1 MFNSSINSTIERI
14 VLGTAQ
20 FGMNYGVANKRGK
33 ISEEEVYQILN
44 FAYKVGIKTIDTA
57 VVYGESERVL
67 GNIGVRNF
75 DIISKIPKY
84 DKRSSNDYFS
94 VKKEIVNSINRLKVD
109 SLHAVLLHD
118 SSDLILD
125 KTLYESLW
133 KIKQDGL
140 IKKIGVSIYH
150 PFELDDLLDVFDLD
164 IVQSPFNL
172 FDQRIIN
179 SKHFEFMI
187 ENNIEIHVRSIF
199 LQGLLLMD
207 KFSLPEKFKKWE
219 SLFSRYYDFL
229 ERTKFDPLS
238 LNLSFPLSFKNIDKF
253 IIGVD
258 SLQHL
263 EQIVSSLSDNRH
275 ISSYPEIISND
286 LDLIN
291 PSNWQ
296 L

>member
-1 MFNSSINSTIERI
+1 MFNPSINSTVNKII
-14 VLGTAQ
+14 LGTAQ
-20 FGMNYGVANKRGK
+20 FGMKYGVANKTGK
-33 ISEEEVYQILN
+33 IPEEEVEQILK
-44 FAYKVGIKTIDTA
+44 FAHKVGIKTIDTA
-57 VVYGESERVL
+57 IVYGESEMVL

-75 DIISKIPKY
+75 EIISKIPKY
-84 DKRSSNDYFS
+84 NKRSGNDYFS
-94 VKKEIVNSINRLKVD
+94 VKKEIVNSINRLNID
-109 SLHAVLLHD
+109 SLHAVLLHE

-150 PFELDDLLDVFDLD
+150 PSELDNLLGVFDLD

-179 SKHFEFMI
+179 SKHFDFMI
-187 ENNIEIHVRSIF
+187 QNNIEIHVRSIF

-207 KFSLPEKFKKWE
+207 KFSLPEKFNKWG
-219 SLFSRYYDFL
+219 SLFSKYYDFL
-229 ERTKFDPLS
+229 EKTNSDPLS
-238 LNLSFPLSFKNIDKF
+238 LNLSFPISFKNIDKF

-258 SLQHL
+258 SLKHL
-263 EQIVSSLSDNRH
+263 EQIVSSLSESRN

-286 LDLIN
+286 LNLIN